1 MNFIIILGVFLCAS
15 LAAAFI
21 TNEKYVRTVS
31 AIAALVGGS
40 AVFASALP
48 VLFGWSSTWSNQLLL
63 VDKFSALMATLV
75 AVVYIA
81 ATLVSVRYIG
91 HEHEEG
97 IVTSKDVNLY
107 FSLLHL
113 FALSM
118 IVTVFTNNTL
128 LLWIALE
135 GTTLSSTFLVGL
147 YRKKTSVEAAWKY
160 IIICSTGI
168 SLGLIGILLLGYGVR
183 LAGVT
188 GVDMFLLTSL
198 QHNASLIQGGIAQ
211 LAFVFLFVGFGAKV
225 GLAPMHT
232 WLPDAHSKAPSP
244 ISGLFSGIL
253 LNVALY
259 AIMRFTFVV
268 DGALQTAWT
277 FRFFLFFGAASII
290 LSALMMLIQNNYK
303 RMLAYSSIEHMGLI
317 TFALGLSPIGAVA
330 SVIHMIGHTLT
341 KSFLFFGAG
350 EILLRWKT
358 TTVENVRG
366 VFAQDRPTAVLFLL
380 GMLAI
385 VAMPPSALFVSEYTM
400 FVSALANYPALALV
414 IFVALSII
422 AYAMLRLII
431 PMLFFGEN
439 EDGDPAKERQASK
452 WNVTHS
458 VMLVELVALVCFAF
472 WVTTDSGLGFIQS
485 IVNDAIYISS
495 K

>member
-1 MNFIIILGVFLCAS
+1 MIFIILAVFLLS
-15 LAAAFI
+15 SLLAAI
-21 TNEKYVRTVS
+21 LTQEKQIRVMS
-31 AIAALVGGS
+31 L
-40 AVFASALP
+40 FASVIGGGLVLFLVLP
-48 VLFGWSSTWSNQLLL
+48 VLLGFNVSWSNQLLL
-63 VDKFSALMATLV
+63 VDRFSSLMAALV
-75 AVVYIA
+75 AFVYIA

-91 HEHEEG
+91 HEYAEK
-97 IVTSKDVNLY
+97 IVNRNDVRLY

-118 IVTVFTNNTL
+118 IVTVLTNNTL

-168 SLGLIGILLLGYGVR
+168 SLGLIGILLLGYGSR

-188 GVDMFLLTSL
+188 GIDMFLLTSL
-198 QHNASLIQGGIAQ
+198 QHNASLLQDGIAK

-259 AIMRFTFVV
+259 AIMRFAFVV
-268 DGALQTAWT
+268 NGSLQSNWVNN
-277 FRFFLFFGAASII
+277 FFLFFGTISIV
-290 LSALMMLIQNNYK
+290 LSALMMLVQNNYK

-317 TFALGLSPIGAVA
+317 TFALGLSPLGAIA
-330 SVIHMIGHTLT
+330 AVIHMIGHTLT
-341 KSFLFFGAG
+341 KSMLFFGAG
-350 EILLRWKT
+350 EILLHWKT
-358 TTVENVRG
+358 TAVDKVRG
-366 VFAQDRPTAVLFLL
+366 VFAHDRYTAILFIF
-380 GMLAI
+380 GILAI

-400 FVSALANYPALALV
+400 FVSALVQYPILALV
-414 IFVALSII
+414 IFISLSVI
-422 AYAMLRLII
+422 AYAMLRLVI
-431 PMLFFGEN
+431 PMLFFNANDEGLN
-439 EDGDPAKERQASK
+439 KAK

-458 VMLVELVALVCFAF
+458 VMLVQLIALFCVAI
-472 WVTTDSGLGFIQS
+472 WVTTVPGLKFIQG
-485 IVNDAIYISS
+485 IVIDAVYIL